1 MLTGA
6 SKGIWNPDLNEVRKM
21 TFFQFALI
29 FVVGYCLL
37 AATGVLKSGR
47 FSFLK
52 LPVILTIGAVVSLFG
67 IIAKIIAIIVIA
79 VLLIPLYLCICGAK

>member
-1 MLTGA
+1 
-6 SKGIWNPDLNEVRKM
+6 M

-52 LPVILTIGAVVSLFG
+52 LPVILTIGAVVLFG